1 MPAKKKENV
10 KKGPAAPED
19 PYLGMT
25 DEERQA
31 EEEEAQSRKIA
42 DEQSAAVLKRLK
54 PVWQA
59 WLSSLDDVQRR
70 VLEKYTLTV
79 DGLPQIIEYDIGDGS
94 VGYGAKMELATA
106 KRLMAIDIT
115 PNHAWTD
122 WVFFQAGGGVVA
134 KNKKDACIMTVR
146 AALFAKKG
154 ASGRMWEK
162 YRAEVEAM
170 AECADEDALPAMEWC
185 FGYFRT
191 WENSTRPR
199 ERGDST
205 RLGIYDRVER
215 AAKAFLPLLGKA
227 AEMNQLIKAK
237 AAKPAAAD
245 GDEPEDAA
253 AAAVAAEGHT
263 PVPVTPEAIRSIEA
277 MAEAAVR
284 VRHFFAA
291 LTAADDLRVAEVP
304 VEQAGGT
311 GAPALSRQTL
321 YDDDY
326 LTMIAPLTYAA
337 AVRFGNDAWSW
348 CSTADFERAVR
359 NPSAPNPWRALVD
372 SGSSAAYVTI
382 HVPWASTVQYGQDS
396 KRHRYNDLAVVVD
409 RMGGARVYDEMGKM
423 YPFGTF
429 KSMMQDGAV
438 QPEIEP
444 DTLRW
449 HPIRPPTRLQNTTP
463 NTQVTEVLGRLEQ
476 AIETFRQWLVDNR
489 EQIVGDTF
497 ATTAD

>member
-42 DEQSAAVLKRLK
+42 DEQSAVVLKRLN

-59 WLSSLDDVQRR
+59 WLSSLDDVQRQ

-79 DGLPQIIEYDIGDGS
+79 GGVPQIIEYDIGDGS
-94 VGYGAKMELATA
+94 VGYGSKMELATA
-106 KRLMAIDIT
+106 KRMMAIDIT
-115 PNHAWTD
+115 PDHAWTD
-122 WVFFQAGGGVVA
+122 WVFFQAGGGPTA
-134 KNKKDACIMTVR
+134 KNKKEACIMTVR
-146 AALFAKKG
+146 AAFFAKKN
-154 ASGRMWEK
+154 ASGRMWER

-191 WENSTRPR
+191 WENSTRQR

-215 AAKAFLPLLGKA
+215 AAKAFLPLLDKA
-227 AEMNQLIKAK
+227 VEMNRLIKAK
-237 AAKPAAAD
+237 TVAKPAAAD
-245 GDEPEDAA
+245 GDEPDEPED
-253 AAAVAAEGHT
+253 VATAEGHK
-263 PVPVTPEAIRSIEA
+263 PVPVTPEAIRSIEV

-304 VEQAGGT
+304 VEQAGGAA
-311 GAPALSRQTL
+311 APALSRQTL

-337 AVRFGNDAWSW
+337 AVRFGNDAWPW
-348 CSTADFERAVR
+348 CATEGFDRAAR
-359 NPSAPNPWRALVD
+359 DPNAQNPWRTMVD
-372 SGSSAAYVTI
+372 SGSSVAYVTI
-382 HVPWASTVQYGQDS
+382 HVPWASTVQYGQS
-396 KRHRYNDLAVVVD
+396 AKRHRYNDLAVVID
-409 RMGGARVYDEMGKM
+409 RMGGAKVYDEMGKM
-423 YPFGTF
+423 YIFSAF
-429 KSMMQDGAV
+429 KSMMQGGAV
-438 QPEIEP
+438 QPEVEP
-444 DTLRW
+444 EVLRW

-463 NTQVTEVLGRLEQ
+463 NTQVTEVLSRLEQ
-476 AIETFRQWLVDNR
+476 AIETFKQWLVDNR
-489 EQIVGDTF
+489 EQLVGDTF
-497 ATTAD
+497 ATAAG

>member
-10 KKGPAAPED
+10 KKGPEAPED

-31 EEEEAQSRKIA
+31 EEEEAQARKIA
-42 DEQSAAVLKRLK
+42 DEQSAVVLKRLK

-59 WLSSLDDVQRR
+59 WLNSLDDVQRQ

-79 DGLPQIIEYDIGDGS
+79 GGLPQIIEYDIGDGS
-94 VGYGAKMELATA
+94 VGYGSKMELATA

-115 PNHAWTD
+115 PDHAWTD
-122 WVFFQAGGGVVA
+122 WVFFQAGGGFTA

-146 AALFAKKG
+146 AALFAKRTP
-154 ASGRMWEK
+154 RMWER

-199 ERGDST
+199 ERGDTT

-215 AAKAFLPLLGKA
+215 AAKAFLPLLDKA
-227 AEMNQLIKAK
+227 VEMNRLI
-237 AAKPAAAD
+237 AAKSAAAAD
-245 GDEPEDAA
+245 GTEPD
-253 AAAVAAEGHT
+253 AEGVAGYV
-263 PVPVTPEAIRSIEA
+263 PVPVTPQGIRSIEA

-291 LTAADDLRVAEVP
+291 LMAADDLRVAEVP
-304 VEQAGGT
+304 VEQAEGSA
-311 GAPALSRQTL
+311 APALSRQTL

-326 LTMIAPLTYAA
+326 LTMIVPLTYAA
-337 AVRFGNDAWSW
+337 AVRFGSDAWPW
-348 CSTADFERAVR
+348 CATEGFEQATR
-359 NPSAPNPWRALVD
+359 NPNAPNPWRTLVD
-372 SGSSAAYVTI
+372 SGSGVAYVTI
-382 HVPWASTVQYGQDS
+382 HVPWASAVHYAQS
-396 KRHRYNDLAVVVD
+396 AKRHRYNDLAIVVD
-409 RMGGARVYDEMGKM
+409 RMGGAKVYDETGKT
-423 YPFGTF
+423 YPFTMF
-429 KSMMQDGAV
+429 KSMMQGGGV
-438 QPEIEP
+438 QPEAEP
-444 DTLRW
+444 DVLRW

-463 NTQVTEVLGRLEQ
+463 NTQVTEVLGRLEN
-476 AIETFRQWLVDNR
+476 AIDQFKEWLVKNHD
-489 EQIVGDTF
+489 QLVGDTF
-497 ATTAD
+497 ATEG